1 MNSWVHIDMNKW
13 INGKKSALFF
23 KVEQQLTNV
32 EGMMELE
39 NSPFANHRGN

>member
-13 INGKKSALFF
+13 INGKKHALFF
-23 KVEQQLTNV
+23 KVEQLTNV

-39 NSPFANHRGN
+39 NLPFANHRGN